1 MSHKY
6 LVLGLLAD
14 QPMTGYD
21 IKKVVE
27 TSLSAVTTVS
37 YGTLYPTLHKLLHE
51 EAVEVQEVPQK
62 NRPSKKVYHITRKG
76 QDELVG
82 WLQEPTTADQM
93 KRDFLLKV
101 YFAKDL
107 PASYLRAMVVQR
119 RKEVETL
126 LQTLREEKDEVR
138 NPWHKHVMGYT
149 LSMCMAEIDWLDQLE
164 SELNVA

>member
-21 IKKVVE
+21 IKKHVE

-37 YGTLYPTLHKLLHE
+37 YGTLYPTLHKLLRE

-76 QDELVG
+76 QNELAD
-82 WLQEPTTADQM
+82 WLKTPTAADHL
-93 KRDFLLKV
+93 KREFLLKV

-107 PASYLRAMVVQR
+107 PANDLRAMVIQR

-126 LQTLREEKDEVR
+126 LQTLREEKDKDS
-138 NPWHKHVMGYT
+138 NPWHKQVMDYT

-164 SELNVA
+164 SKLNVA